1 MSRVYNFA
9 PGPGALP
16 EEVLKKAGEEIFE
29 YRGSG
34 MSVME
39 MSHRSKE
46 FEAILNNAAGT
57 LRELMGIPEN
67 YHILFLQGGAS
78 TQFAMVPLNLFS
90 GSRRADYVE
99 TGSWAKKAIEEAR
112 KYGTVN
118 VVASSKDRNF
128 SYIPRVTKSS
138 LSADADYV
146 HITTNNTIYG
156 TRFSELP
163 DTGNVP
169 LVADMSSNILSE
181 ACDVSKFG
189 LIYAGAQKNLGP
201 AGLTVVIVR
210 KDLVGKAMSVAPTML
225 DYRIHADNN
234 SLYNTPPC
242 WCVYIAGLVFEWV
255 KRQGGV
261 HAMEKINREKASLLY
276 GFIDGSKLYKG
287 TAEKKDRSLMN
298 LTFVLPTEDLNA
310 KFVKEAA
317 GQGLVQ
323 LKGHRSV
330 GGMRASLYNAVP
342 LEGVR
347 RLVGFMKKFEA
358 ENA

>member
-9 PGPGALP
+9 PGPAALP
-16 EEVLKKAGEEIFE
+16 EEVLKKAGEELLE
-29 YRGSG
+29 YKGSG

-67 YHILFLQGGAS
+67 YHVLFLQGGAS
-78 TQFAMVPLNLFS
+78 TQFAMVPLNLLS
-90 GSRRADYVE
+90 GSKKADYVE
-99 TGSWAKKAIEEAR
+99 TGSWAKKAIEEAK
-112 KYGTVN
+112 KYGTVK
-118 VVASSKDRNF
+118 VIASSKDRNF
-128 SYIPRVTKSS
+128 NYIPKITKSMIS
-138 LSADADYV
+138 PDADYV
-146 HITTNNTIYG
+146 HVTTNNTIYG

-163 DTGNVP
+163 DTASVP

-181 ACDVSKFG
+181 AYDISKFG

-210 KDLVGKAMSVAPTML
+210 KDLVGKAMSIAPTML
-225 DYRIHADNN
+225 DFKIHADSN

-261 HAMEKINREKASLLY
+261 PAMERMNREKASLLY
-276 GFIDGSKLYKG
+276 GFIDGSKLFKG

-298 LTFVLPTEDLNA
+298 LTFVLPTEELNG

-317 GQGLVQ
+317 GQELVQ

-330 GGMRASLYNAVP
+330 GGMRASLYNAMPVQ
-342 LEGVR
+342 GVR
-347 RLVGFMKKFEA
+347 KLVDFMKKFEA